1 MRVFDKPKYP
11 LKGKHPQLDEK
22 KFSGVKDTY
31 TLNGPGMMLDLK
43 RLKSVGLAD
52 EDFFFGPEDIELSRR
67 LVKTG
72 EIKVNLNSKIKHAIT
87 SGDISGFSNRFY
99 QQQNLFYY

>member
-11 LKGKHPQLDEK
+11 LKGKHPQLDE

-52 EDFFFGPEDIELSRR
+52 EDFFW
-67 LVKTG
+67 T
-72 EIKVNLNSKIKHAIT
+72 
-87 SGDISGFSNRFY
+87 
-99 QQQNLFYY
+99 